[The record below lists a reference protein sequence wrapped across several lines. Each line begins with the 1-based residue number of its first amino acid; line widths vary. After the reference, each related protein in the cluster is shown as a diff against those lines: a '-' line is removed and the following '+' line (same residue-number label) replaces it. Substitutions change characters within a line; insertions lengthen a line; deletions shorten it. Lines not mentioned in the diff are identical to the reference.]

1 MKIKSNY
8 RDIHYTYSSVS
19 GNYPFRLEKTVSFE
33 STLERD
39 FITLME
45 FNPLVLD
52 LTEQPI
58 TFKYNNLN
66 NREASYTPDFKVD
79 FSADTSLPSSYIVE
93 VKPRKFIKTNWSK
106 LREKFRL
113 ATKYAKENGYIF
125 KIYDENKIRSQYLN
139 NIKLVNARKYIEY
152 SLEEEARILEH
163 LSLSG
168 HLSIDEILEYLY
180 VTREQKGIAL
190 GQILNLIAKHCI
202 CCNMN
207 LPISRST
214 IIWCKNKE
222 NFYESIHYR

>member
-19 GNYPFRLEKTVSFE
+19 GNYPFRLEKTICFE

-58 TFKYNNLN
+58 TFEYKNFN
-66 NREASYTPDFKVD
+66 NRKASYTPDFKVD

-93 VKPRKFIKTNWSK
+93 VKPRKFIKSNWDK
-106 LREKFRL
+106 LREKFKL
-113 ATKYAKENGYIF
+113 ATKYARENGYTF
-125 KIYDENKIRSQYLN
+125 KIYDEGKIRSQYLD
-139 NIKLVNARKYIEY
+139 NIKLINSRKYIEY
-152 SLEEEARILEH
+152 PLEEEIRILEH
-163 LSLSG
+163 LSASG
-168 HLSIDEILEYLY
+168 HLPIDEILEYLY

-190 GQILNLIAKHCI
+190 GHILSLIAKHQI
-202 CCNMN
+202 SCNMN
-207 LPISRST
+207 LPINRNT
-214 IIWCKNKE
+214 IIWSKTEE
-222 NFYESIHYR
+222 NSNEPAHYR